1 MSENVGARWLTLFM
15 ANQHT
20 SSGDAGDHPVVR
32 FAASLDAAIDKVS
45 GFAPTFMSTAQ
56 KRAALV
62 ALERQ
67 EQRLY
72 ALKLRVLAC
81 AHDVAEEAA
90 AKDVGAWL
98 ASESRLAR
106 HHTARDLKLAAALD
120 ERWTA
125 LGDAVADGAVNAD
138 QAQVIVRALDRLPDD
153 LEPEQVTKAEEHL
166 IGEAAHFGPAELA
179 RLGEHLL
186 EVIAPDTYEALIAQQ
201 LAREERRAREGTALR
216 VKPLGEGLCRVT
228 ATLSEAAANRLL
240 TTLDAYTSPRHR
252 QGDRDDNAPGA
263 PADGKYLSLA
273 KQRGQAFCTL
283 LEHLDPTKLP
293 AHGGDATSLVI
304 TMSLEQLRKELGA
317 GAVIGHDTHRLSA
330 GEVRRLACT
339 AKLIPAVLGTHSET
353 LDLGRSA
360 RLFSRAQVKALR
372 LRDQGCRADGCTVP
386 VTWTEAHH
394 LDPWSRG
401 GRTDLANG
409 LLLCNWHHHRI
420 HDDRYRHERLPN
432 GDIRFARRTEPH
444 RRSAS
449 RAI

>member
-1 MSENVGARWLTLFM
+1 M

-20 SSGDAGDHPVVR
+20 GSGDSGDHPVVR
-32 FAASLDAAIDKVS
+32 FAASLDAAIDKAS
-45 GFAPTFMSTAQ
+45 GFAPTFMTPAQ
-56 KRAALV
+56 KRTVLV
-62 ALERQ
+62 ALER
-67 EQRLY
+67 EEERLH

-81 AHDVAEEAA
+81 ADDVAQEAA

-98 ASESRLAR
+98 ATEARLAR
-106 HHTARDLKLAAALD
+106 NHTARDLKLGKALD
-120 ERWTA
+120 QRWTT
-125 LGDAVADGAVNAD
+125 LGDAVADGAVNTD
-138 QAQVIVRALDRLPDD
+138 QAHVIVRALDRLPDD

-186 EVIAPDTYEALIAQQ
+186 EVVAPDTYEALIAQQ

-216 VKPLGEGLCRVT
+216 VKPLGDGLCRVT

-252 QGDRDDNAPGA
+252 QGDVDSSAEGA
-263 PADGKYLSLA
+263 LIPIA

-304 TMSLEQLRKELGA
+304 TMSLDQLREELGA
-317 GAVIGHDTHRLSA
+317 GEVIGHDTHHLSA

-339 AKLIPAVLGTHSET
+339 AKLIPAVLGTKSET

-372 LRDQGCRADGCTVP
+372 LRDKGCRADGCTVP

-401 GRTDLANG
+401 GNTDLANG
-409 LLLCNWHHHRI
+409 LLLCNFHHHRI
-420 HDDRYRHERLPN
+420 HDDRYLHERLPN
-432 GDIRFARRTEPH
+432 GDVRFSRRT
-444 RRSAS
+444 
-449 RAI
+449 